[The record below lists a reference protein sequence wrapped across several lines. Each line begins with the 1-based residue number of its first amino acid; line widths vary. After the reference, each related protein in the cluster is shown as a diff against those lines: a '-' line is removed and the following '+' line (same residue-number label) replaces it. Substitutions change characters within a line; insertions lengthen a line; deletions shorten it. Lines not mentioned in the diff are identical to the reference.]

1 MDKATKIELVYNT
14 LQDAKDMILLAFKP
28 QGKKYGSSMD
38 IEDEKI
44 KEYFYAINDMC
55 IELADRKEM
64 LWQMEDYKDED

>member
-1 MDKATKIELVYNT
+1 MDKATKIELVYDT

-44 KEYFYAINDMC
+44 KEYFYTINDMC

>member
-28 QGKKYGSSMD
+28 QGKKYGSSTD

-44 KEYFYAINDMC
+44 KEYFYTINDMC